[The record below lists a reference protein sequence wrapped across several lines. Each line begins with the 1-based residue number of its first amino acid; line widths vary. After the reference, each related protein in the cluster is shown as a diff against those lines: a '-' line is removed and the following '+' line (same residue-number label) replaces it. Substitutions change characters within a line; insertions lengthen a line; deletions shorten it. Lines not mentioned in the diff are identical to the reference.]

1 MNVYYQALTP
11 GLNLDALV
19 AFDTAIDGT
28 EYRRPYLVEPAA
40 AQRRLLRIGEKAD
53 IPRTSVEL
61 TEHSVRLFKYGRG
74 IELSYEAI
82 RRVPVDKVGIFI
94 AQAAIQ
100 VEADRVAQA
109 IDVALNGDGGGG
121 TSAAVHN
128 QSVLDTGTT
137 PTVKGL
143 IAFKTK
149 FKPPYQLRLIIAR
162 EAELVNLQ
170 MMQMPNNNPFLTQV
184 EGQLGFGS
192 LNPLQDLNGASV
204 MYAQSDSVPSGTYL
218 GLDTN
223 YALEH
228 VTETGSDVQETT
240 RFIERQTELL
250 VFTENDGFSLMDNN
264 ANKAW
269 VMA

>member
-1 MNVYYQALTP
+1 
-11 GLNLDALV
+11 
-19 AFDTAIDGT
+19 
-28 EYRRPYLVEPAA
+28 
-40 AQRRLLRIGEKAD
+40 
-53 IPRTSVEL
+53 
-61 TEHSVRLFKYGRG
+61 
-74 IELSYEAI
+74 
-82 RRVPVDKVGIFI
+82 
-94 AQAAIQ
+94 
-100 VEADRVAQA
+100 
-109 IDVALNGDGGGG
+109 
-121 TSAAVHN
+121 
-128 QSVLDTGTT
+128 
-137 PTVKGL
+137 
-143 IAFKTK
+143 
-149 FKPPYQLRLIIAR
+149 
-162 EAELVNLQ
+162 
-170 MMQMPNNNPFLTQV
+170 
-184 EGQLGFGS
+184 LGFGS